1 MNRTDHVG
9 ASETV
14 DPGQPHRSSEH
25 KDSLSSVVKI
35 DISRRKSAALDEE
48 AAVLNREQAVRA
60 REVAVQ
66 LREKAADSR
75 ERDIQAAEDSQAAS
89 VEHVLILQQANTRLV
104 VSTLEAQQLTE
115 RLEAAQV
122 QLESAKCLAEKSN
135 LAKSEFLSS
144 MSHELR
150 TPLNAILGFAQL
162 MESSS
167 PPLTLIQNENMAQ
180 ILQAGWYL
188 LSLIN
193 QILDLAV
200 IESGKLPVSQEPVLL
215 INVMRECQAMV
226 ESKATR
232 RNIHVTFLPFDPA
245 WFVVADPIRV
255 KQVLINL
262 LSNAIKYNGEHGT
275 VEVRCT
281 ASSPA
286 SSPARLRIS
295 VKDTGSGLSA
305 EKLTHLFEP
314 FNRLGQE
321 AGTEEGTGIGLV
333 VSKQLVELMGGAIG
347 VQSTVGVGSEFWI
360 ELMRELSHEQN

>member
-1 MNRTDHVG
+1 MNEADPVG

-14 DPGQPHRSSEH
+14 DPGQSHRSSEH
-25 KDSLSSVVKI
+25 KDGLSSFVKI
-35 DISRRKSAALDEE
+35 DIKRRKSAVLDEE
-48 AAVLNREQAVRA
+48 ATALSGEQWVSA
-60 REVAVQ
+60 REIAVQ
-66 LREKAADSR
+66 LREKAADLR
-75 ERDIQAAEDSQAAS
+75 ERDIRAADDLQAAS
-89 VEHVLILQQANTRLV
+89 DEHMLLQQQVNTRLV
-104 VSTLEAQQLTE
+104 VATLEAQQLAE

-162 MESSS
+162 MESGS
-167 PPLTLIQNENMAQ
+167 PPLTPTQNANIAQ
-180 ILQAGWYL
+180 ILHAGWYL
-188 LSLIN
+188 LSLVN

-200 IESGKLPVSQEPVLL
+200 IESGKLPVSREPVLL
-215 INVMRECQAMV
+215 IEVMRECQAMV
-226 ESKATR
+226 ESKAKKCD
-232 RNIHVTFLPFDPA
+232 IQVTFLPFDPA
-245 WFVVADPIRV
+245 WFVMADPIRV

-262 LSNAIKYNGEHGT
+262 LTNAIKYNREHGT

-281 ASSPA
+281 TSG
-286 SSPARLRIS
+286 PARLRIS
-295 VKDTGSGLSA
+295 VKDTGAGLSA

-321 AGTEEGTGIGLV
+321 TGTEEGTGIGLV

-347 VQSTVGVGSEFWI
+347 AQSTVGMGSEFWI
-360 ELMRELSHEQN
+360 ELMRELSHEQS

>member
-9 ASETV
+9 APETV

-35 DISRRKSAALDEE
+35 DITCRKSAALDEE
-48 AAVLNREQAVRA
+48 ATALRGEQWVSA
-60 REVAVQ
+60 RESAVQ
-66 LREKAADSR
+66 LREKAADLR
-75 ERDIQAAEDSQAAS
+75 ERDIQAAEDLQAAS
-89 VEHVLILQQANTRLV
+89 DEHMLMLQQANTRLV
-104 VSTLEAQQLTE
+104 VATLEAQQLAE

-162 MESSS
+162 IESGS
-167 PPLTLIQNENMAQ
+167 PPLTPTQNANIAQ
-180 ILQAGWYL
+180 ILDAGWYL
-188 LSLIN
+188 LNLVN
-193 QILDLAV
+193 KILDLAV
-200 IESGKLPVSQEPVLL
+200 IESGKLPVSREPVLL
-215 INVMRECQAMV
+215 IDVIRECQAMV
-226 ESKATR
+226 ESKAKQR
-232 RNIHVTFLPFDPA
+232 DIHVTLIPFDNT
-245 WFVVADPIRV
+245 WFVMADPTRV

-262 LSNAIKYNGEHGT
+262 LTNAIKYNREHGT

-281 ASSPA
+281 ASSTG
-286 SSPARLRIS
+286 RLRIS
-295 VKDTGSGLSA
+295 VRDTGSGLSA

-360 ELMRELSHEQN
+360 ELMRELSHERS

>member
-9 ASETV
+9 APETV
-14 DPGQPHRSSEH
+14 DPGQPHRSNEH
-25 KDSLSSVVKI
+25 KDSLSSVVRM
-35 DISRRKSAALDEE
+35 DITGRKSAALDEE
-48 AAVLNREQAVRA
+48 ARASSGEQWISA
-60 REVAVQ
+60 REIAVQ
-66 LREKAADSR
+66 LREKAADLR
-75 ERDIQAAEDSQAAS
+75 ERDIQAAENLRTQAD
-89 VEHVLILQQANTRLV
+89 EHMLMLQQANARLV
-104 VSTLEAQQLTE
+104 VATLEAQKLAE

-162 MESSS
+162 IESGS
-167 PPLTLIQNENMAQ
+167 PPLTPTQNTSIAQ

-188 LSLIN
+188 LNLVN
-193 QILDLAV
+193 KILDLAV
-200 IESGKLPVSQEPVLL
+200 IESGKLQVSREPVLL
-215 INVMRECQAMV
+215 INVIRECQAMI
-226 ESKATR
+226 ESKAKKR
-232 RNIHVTFLPFDPA
+232 DIHVTLVPFDST
-245 WFVVADPIRV
+245 WFVMADPTLV

-262 LSNAIKYNGEHGT
+262 LANAIKYNREHGT
-275 VEVRCT
+275 VEVSCT
-281 ASSPA
+281 ASG
-286 SSPARLRIS
+286 PARLRIS

-321 AGTEEGTGIGLV
+321 AGAEEGTGIGLV

-347 VQSTVGVGSEFWI
+347 VQSTDGAGSEFWI
-360 ELMRELSHEQN
+360 ELMWEHSHEQS

>member
-1 MNRTDHVG
+1 MNTTDHVG
-9 ASETV
+9 APETV
-14 DPGQPHRSSEH
+14 DPGQPPGSSEH
-25 KDSLSSVVKI
+25 KDGLSSVVKI
-35 DISRRKSAALDEE
+35 DTTPRKSPALDEE
-48 AAVLNREQAVRA
+48 AKALSGGQSVSA
-60 REVAVQ
+60 REIAVQ
-66 LREKAADSR
+66 LREKAADLR
-75 ERDIQAAEDSQAAS
+75 ERDIQVAEDLQAAS
-89 VEHVLILQQANTRLV
+89 DEHMLMLQEANTRLV
-104 VSTLEAQQLTE
+104 VATLEAQKLAE

-162 MESSS
+162 IESGS
-167 PPLTLIQNENMAQ
+167 PPLTPTQNANLAQ

-188 LSLIN
+188 LSLVN

-200 IESGKLPVSQEPVLL
+200 IESGKLSVSREPVLL
-215 INVMRECQAMV
+215 IHVMRECQAMV
-226 ESKATR
+226 ESKAKER
-232 RNIHVTFLPFDPA
+232 DIHVTFLPFDPA
-245 WFVVADPIRV
+245 WFVMADPTRV

-262 LSNAIKYNGEHGT
+262 LANAIKYNREHGT

-281 ASSPA
+281 TSGPE
-286 SSPARLRIS
+286 RLRIS
-295 VKDTGSGLSA
+295 VKDTGAGLSA

-360 ELMRELSHEQN
+360 ELMRDLSHEQS